1 MEGIFFAAQREN
13 EERKLPYL
21 ANLYAN
27 ICFDDAISRP
37 MANQLIKIAASI
49 SFRQLAIA
57 KVVKGNRT
65 KSITKSADEIGMG
78 KSMWADLENGIK
90 DPQISTL
97 WRFAEGLDIK
107 LSILVKM
114 IEEDLGEEF
123 SFLEDKTGK
132 ARG

>member
-1 MEGIFFAAQREN
+1 MNLECFLFSFFLKN
-13 EERKLPYL
+13 SIITPKFKCPNIMTTCPYIRTIIVCMQDL
-21 ANLYAN
+21 KKEL
-27 ICFDDAISRP
+27 
-37 MANQLIKIAASI
+37 
-49 SFRQLAIA
+49 QLAIA

-97 WRFAEGLDIK
+97 WRIAEGLDIK